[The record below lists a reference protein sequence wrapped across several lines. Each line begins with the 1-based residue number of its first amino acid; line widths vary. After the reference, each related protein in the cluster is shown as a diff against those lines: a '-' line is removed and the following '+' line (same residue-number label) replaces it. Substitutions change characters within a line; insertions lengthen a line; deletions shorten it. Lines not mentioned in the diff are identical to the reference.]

1 MTFSHGNP
9 MNKTK
14 PWINTS
20 TKNSDTFIENANVSL
35 TLIPPSG
42 GFLISKQ
49 W

>member
-1 MTFSHGNP
+1 MVFSHRNP

-20 TKNSDTFIENANVSL
+20 TKDSDTFIEKMNVSL
-35 TLIPPSG
+35 KLIPPSG